1 MHKLALVVVVL
12 GSGTASSAPAAKPK
26 QTLSFGT
33 PTVSGS
39 LDAKAL
45 AAVVKK
51 STTQLLACYAKAPEA
66 QIDATVVFTIGSDG
80 TVATAE
86 AMDVGEDI
94 EACITATFLK
104 IKFAASKETTG
115 VVYRLTFTRTIDDPH
130 GGILGT
136 ILGGNP
142 FGDLSGGADFDDAN
156 VYGGLLGTQDELRGF
171 PTDSGTGW
179 GTIGQGS
186 GYGVAHPTMISLGE
200 ANKSCDLDKVI
211 IRRYINR
218 NLMKLQ
224 YCYEKELLA
233 NKTLQGTVTVAFT
246 ISAQGSVGTSTA
258 SGMKNKNVESCVASV
273 IHDIEFPK
281 PHDGNEVTVTYPFMF
296 KPPPT
301 K

>member
-1 MHKLALVVVVL
+1 LIAIGRGGMTDPMHKLALVVVL
-12 GSGTASSAPAAKPK
+12 GSAAASSAPAAKPK

-45 AAVVKK
+45 AVVVKK
-51 STTQLLACYAKAPEA
+51 STTKLLACYAKAPEA

-130 GGILGT
+130 GGILGS
-136 ILGGNP
+136 NP
-142 FGDLSGGADFDDAN
+142 FGDLSGGSGFDDTN
-156 VYGGLLGTQDELRGF
+156 IYGGLLGTQDDLRGF
-171 PTDSGTGW
+171 PTDG
-179 GTIGQGS
+179 
-186 GYGVAHPTMISLGE
+186 GVAHPPLISLGE
-200 ANKSCDLDKVI
+200 ANTSGDLDKAI
-211 IRRYINR
+211 IRRYIKR

-233 NKTLQGTVTVAFT
+233 NKTLQGTVTVTFT

-258 SGMKNKNVESCVASV
+258 TGMKNKNVESCVASV

-281 PHDGNEVTVTYPFMF
+281 PHDGNEVTVTYPFTF
-296 KPPPT
+296 KPPPPT
-301 K
+301 KKTK